1 MKKIFIVAGDPSG
14 DIHGGNLAKHIQE
27 TSPETRI
34 YSAGGIHLKK
44 YSRQITDLTEIAVT
58 GIFEVAGYLKKIL
71 DKFNLT
77 VRKIQGIKPDIVIL
91 IDFPDFNLRL
101 AKKLKAKG
109 FRIFYYISPQ
119 VWAWRKNRIKLIKKY
134 IDKVLVI
141 FPFEEV
147 FYKKHGVKAV
157 YVGNPSSESIPEKL
171 LKQNSYTDDNEK
183 KRIIFLPGSRT
194 KEVTRH
200 LPLMIETKKLLQ
212 PLGLSFAVIKYP
224 RLPGRLFEKAE
235 EEGIEIIEEN
245 RYQAIAESLIAVSS
259 SGTATLELALL
270 NIPTVVIYKTALLS
284 WLILKSIV
292 KIDFISIVN
301 ILAKEEVFPELIQ
314 YKASPANIAG
324 HCRNFLN
331 NPEYYNLTKKKI
343 SRIKDVLS
351 SKPASKTA
359 AREILKEI

>member
-27 TSPETRI
+27 ISPETSI

-77 VRKIQGIKPDIVIL
+77 AGKIQEIKPDIVIL

-101 AKKLKAKG
+101 AGRLKAKG

-141 FPFEEV
+141 FPFEKD
-147 FYKKHGVKAV
+147 FYKRHGVEAV
-157 YVGNPSSESIPEKL
+157 YVGNPSFESIPDGL
-171 LKQNSYTDDNEK
+171 TGQNPSIEK
-183 KRIIFLPGSRT
+183 KKIVFLPGSRT

-200 LPLMIETKKLLQ
+200 LPLMIGTKKLLQ
-212 PLGLSFAVIKYP
+212 PLELSFAVIKYP
-224 RLPGRLFEKAE
+224 RLPKRLFKKAG

-245 RYQAIAESLIAVSS
+245 RYHAIAESSIAVSS

-324 HCRNFLN
+324 YCREFLN
-331 NPEYYNLTKKKI
+331 NPEYYNSTKKKI

>member
-14 DIHGGNLAKHIQE
+14 DIHGGNLAEQIQE
-27 TSPETRI
+27 ISPETQI

-44 YSRQITDLTEIAVT
+44 YSHQITNLTEIAVT
-58 GIFEVAGYLKKIL
+58 GIFEVLGYLKKIL

-77 VRKIQGIKPDIVIL
+77 VRKIQEIKPDIVIL

-134 IDKVLVI
+134 IDKVMVI
-141 FPFEEV
+141 FPFEEG
-147 FYKKHGVKAV
+147 FYKRHGVEAV
-157 YVGNPSSESIPEKL
+157 YVGNPSFESMPEIL
-171 LKQNSYTDDNEK
+171 PKQHPAIEK
-183 KRIIFLPGSRT
+183 KKIVFLPGSRT

-212 PLGLSFAVIKYP
+212 PLELSFAVIKYP
-224 RLPGRLFEKAE
+224 RLPSRLFEKAG
-235 EEGIEIIEEN
+235 EEGIEIIKEN
-245 RYQAIAESLIAVSS
+245 RYKTISESWIAVSS

-324 HCRNFLN
+324 HCREFLN
-331 NPEYYNLTKKKI
+331 NPEYYTSTKKKI
-343 SRIKDVLS
+343 RRIKDVLS

-359 AREILKEI
+359 AEEILKEIR